1 MRRVPRATSRPRGRD
16 EVFPSSSVG
25 WGGQVAARERKGRK
39 GIGDY
44 GKEMKEGVPLVS
56 SLTLSRT
63 RFIS

>member
-1 MRRVPRATSRPRGRD
+1 MRCFLRHLWDGVVRLRLGRED
-16 EVFPSSSVG
+16 YG
-25 WGGQVAARERKGRK
+25 RGRK